1 MIDHIVNQ
9 TKPAMKT
16 AYPPYISARRPKG
29 SRNAAET
36 KAKALAGQTAEA
48 CGIERSL
55 TRVGRM
61 TLKPETKY
69 S

>member
-1 MIDHIVNQ
+1 MIDQTVNH
-9 TKPAMKT
+9 TKPKRYT
-16 AYPPYISARRPKG
+16 GYPPYISARRPKG
-29 SRNAAET
+29 RRKAAET
-36 KAKALAGQTAEA
+36 RAKALEGQTAED

-55 TRVGRM
+55 IRVGSR

>member
-1 MIDHIVNQ
+1 MIDQTVNQ
-9 TKPAMKT
+9 TKPKRYT
-16 AYPPYISARRPKG
+16 GYPPYISARRPKG
-29 SRNAAET
+29 RKNAAET
-36 KAKALAGQTAEA
+36 RAKALAGQTAED

-55 TRVGRM
+55 IKVGKM

>member
-1 MIDHIVNQ
+1 MIDQTVNQ
-9 TKPAMKT
+9 TKPKRYIG
-16 AYPPYISARRPKG
+16 YPPYMSARRPKG
-29 SRNAAET
+29 RKKAAET
-36 KAKALAGQTAEA
+36 RAKALDGQTAEA

-55 TRVGRM
+55 IKVGSR